1 VAQPPATAEPAP
13 GSTAR
18 AAAAPD
24 IHLDVRDVW
33 LRRGT
38 RAVFEGLSCSF
49 PRGVITVIAGA
60 SGGGKTTLLRIL
72 ACLLRPDRGEV
83 WIDGDQDLGQMDRA
97 SQRAFRDHVGMLFQ
111 HGALLDSMTV
121 YDNVALPLREH
132 TALSEAEVRDRVE
145 AVFASVDLEGVE
157 SLLPGELSGGMVKR
171 AGLARALIG
180 APDILLCDEPF
191 SGLDPP
197 TVRRVEALLADV
209 NRRTGATMVVTSHHV
224 ASTLRTAQHVVMLL
238 DRQAVTGPP
247 TALVDYPDRRVS
259 DFFREP
265 ESLPSGGVGFD

>member
-1 VAQPPATAEPAP
+1 M
-13 GSTAR
+13 GSP
-18 AAAAPD
+18 AAPD
-24 IHLDVRDVW
+24 PARDAVADVGPASDSHLDVRDVW

-38 RAVFEGLSCSF
+38 RPVFEGLCCAF
-49 PRGVITVIAGA
+49 PRGAITVIAGA

-83 WIDGDQDLGQMDRA
+83 WVDGKDELTGMDRA
-97 SQRAFRDHVGMLFQ
+97 GQRAFRDHVGMLFQ

-132 TALSEAEVRDRVE
+132 AGVSEAEIRERVE
-145 AVFASVDLEGVE
+145 AVFASVDLADVGA
-157 SLLPGELSGGMVKR
+157 LLPGELSGGMVKR
-171 AGLARALIG
+171 AGLARALIRS
-180 APDILLCDEPF
+180 PDILLCDEPF

-224 ASTLRTAQHVVMLL
+224 ASTLRTAAHVVMLL
-238 DRQAVTGPP
+238 DRRAACGTP
-247 TALVDYPDRRVS
+247 AELVEHPDSRVS

-265 ESLPSGGVGFD
+265 EALPAARASVE